1 MPRAIV
7 EPRAE
12 KSSVVLELTEKF
24 EKSPSFFLTN
34 FTGLSVEGAT
44 TLRKNLRAGN
54 SSYRVAKNTLIH
66 LAAQRAKLPSL
77 EQYLAGPT
85 GIAFAPEDPIAAAKV
100 LADFIKKNER
110 PKVRAF
116 YLDGRLYT
124 GAELTKIAALP
135 GKKELLARVI
145 GSIQAPIANLI
156 GTLDGVTRKLVLTI
170 DALAKKKGE
179 Q

>member
-1 MPRAIV
+1 MPRTIT

-12 KSSVVLELTEKF
+12 KTSVVEELALKF
-24 EKSPSFFLTN
+24 AGSPSFFLTD
-34 FTGLSVEGAT
+34 FSGLSVEGAT
-44 TLRKNLRAGN
+44 VLRKNLRAGR

-66 LAAQRAKLPSL
+66 IAAKKANLPDL
-77 EQYLAGPT
+77 EKYLAGPT

-100 LADFIKKNER
+100 LAEFIKKNER

-124 GAELTKIAALP
+124 GEELAKIAALP
-135 GKKELLARVI
+135 GKKELLAKVV
-145 GSIQAPIANLI
+145 GSIQAPLANLI
-156 GTLDGVTRKLVLTI
+156 GTLDGVMRNFVLTI
-170 DALAKKKGE
+170 DALAKKRTE

>member
-1 MPRAIV
+1 MPRTIV
-7 EPRAE
+7 EPRPE
-12 KSSVVLELTEKF
+12 KVSVVDELTEKF
-24 EKSPSFFLTN
+24 EQSPSFFLTD
-34 FTGLSVEGAT
+34 FSGLTVEGAT

-66 LAAQRAKLPSL
+66 LASQKAKLPSL

-100 LADFIKKNER
+100 LAEFIKKNER

-124 GAELTKIAALP
+124 GAELAKIAALP
-135 GKKELLARVI
+135 GKKELLAKLV

-156 GTLDGVTRKLVLTI
+156 GTLDGVMRQFVLTI